1 MTEHKHDKLVDIQE
15 TVKLFKIFSD
25 YTRLRIIELLY
36 TGEKCVQDISDSLE
50 TSQSAIS
57 HQLKLL
63 RDMNV
68 VSARKDGKQVRVREY
83 DDCCHVEALF
93 IKRGD
98 KWYIE
103 ASSAFSTDVWYVGL
117 TSKYPRAPR
126 GIFDE
131 SVLMAQ

>member
-1 MTEHKHDKLVDIQE
+1 MQDHNHDKLAAIQE

-36 TGEKCVQDISDSLE
+36 SGEQCVQDIADSLE

-68 VSARKDGKQVRVREY
+68 VSARKDGKQVIY
-83 DDCCHVEALF
+83 SLQDNHVKE
-93 IKRGD
+93 
-98 KWYIE
+98 
-103 ASSAFSTDVWYVGL
+103 
-117 TSKYPRAPR
+117 
-126 GIFDE
+126 IFLIGYSHATE
-131 SVLMAQ
+131 CKI

>member
-1 MTEHKHDKLVDIQE
+1 MTEHSRDKLVDIQE

-36 TGEKCVQDISDSLE
+36 EGEKCVQDIADSLE

-68 VSARKDGKQVRVREY
+68 VSARKDGKQVIY
-83 DDCCHVEALF
+83 SLQDNH
-93 IKRGD
+93 IK
-98 KWYIE
+98 E
-103 ASSAFSTDVWYVGL
+103 
-117 TSKYPRAPR
+117 
-126 GIFDE
+126 IFLIGY
-131 SVLMAQ
+131 SHATQCKL